1 MNQDKSRGI
10 EDAGKRAGISE
21 AERQEKLA
29 ALAQKRSKLSPEE
42 AALLGELF
50 PAIVAAYSNLVRDL
64 LRKDGLQSSDADDLL
79 QEVFL
84 ALYNKIV
91 ETGFVDSIPGMLT
104 SLVTGRSLNHR
115 RSQKR
120 APFSN
125 DQPTSST
132 EKPRSQLD
140 VERAFFGGDLT
151 EGHSSHSARISAL
164 ERSLV
169 VHRTQSSLTCA
180 KSALASAFLPRN
192 VSTRMRQRRREFY
205 EGTAFTAGARAS
217 CRGVLAAA

>member
-1 MNQDKSRGI
+1 VDQDKSRGI

-140 VERAFFGGDLT
+140 VERALHFKGV
-151 EGHSSHSARISAL
+151 ARQILSRLSPEHKEVIEKVHQKGLSYADAAAAL
-164 ERSLV
+164 GI
-169 VHRTQSSLTCA
+169 
-180 KSALASAFLPRN
+180 P
-192 VSTRMRQRRREFY
+192 
-205 EGTAFTAGARAS
+205 EGTLKSRL
-217 CRGVLAAA
+217 LAAKRAFVAAAEKIVPPSQRGPV